1 MKKVIYIILLA
12 ATVSACAKNAVVE
25 AHLLEACSPANGGKD
40 VAVSGYLDDKG
51 GTGVVCTN
59 PGTADRLTCGYAVLT
74 DPGGEKVFSAFIDQ
88 GMGKN
93 QGEKPAAG
101 YKKEDIKI
109 RDDKGSVI
117 SLSDKV
123 KLTGKMTVLADRR
136 GCYMAVDK
144 IER

>member
-1 MKKVIYIILLA
+1 MRKALYIILLTTLA
-12 ATVSACAKNAVVE
+12 SACGNEVVQV
-25 AHLLEACSPANGGKD
+25 HLLDACSPANGGKD
-40 VAVSGYLDDKG
+40 VTVSGYLDDKG
-51 GTGVVCTN
+51 GAGVLCTN

-74 DPGGEKVFSAFIDQ
+74 NPGGEKVFSAFVNQ

-123 KLTGKMTVLADRR
+123 KLTGKMTVFAERR
-136 GCYMAVDK
+136 GCVMTVDK